1 MEKANGLVC
10 SGVKKRIFV
19 PLKRVAGAWVE
30 ELPSVLWSLR
40 TTPNRSTQ
48 YAPFSMVYRVEAV
61 LPHDLRFD
69 APHVVA
75 YDENDANEALEDDDD
90 LLDEARDIALARTAT
105 YQQSLRNYHSRRLR
119 TRSFVEGDLVLR
131 LKKKKVHK
139 LASPW
144 EGPFIIAEVI
154 GGGSYRLKNP
164 RNGELS
170 HNPWNAA
177 LLRRFYA

>member
-1 MEKANGLVC
+1 MALAIINSENFPHSKTAADN
-10 SGVKKRIFV
+10 
-19 PLKRVAGAWVE
+19 
-30 ELPSVLWSLR
+30 
-40 TTPNRSTQ
+40 TTRK
-48 YAPFSMVYRVEAV
+48 F
-61 LPHDLRFD
+61 HFD
-69 APHVVA
+69 APRVVA
-75 YDENDANEALEDDDD
+75 YDEDDANEALEDDVD

-131 LKKKKVHK
+131 LKQKKVHK

-154 GGGSYRLKNP
+154 GGGAYRLKNP

-177 LLRRFYA
+177 HLRRFYA